1 MLKITTT
8 SDPTGNYYLIDHA
21 REVTD
26 VTGQAPGYWLGT
38 SAQAFGLD
46 GDVTSAQLA
55 RVLDGR
61 PPGSTLRSSPR
72 RTVRAFDLILAAPKC
87 VSVLFADPDHDRA
100 ANVVDA
106 HHHAVD
112 VALEYCETR
121 VASVRRRVGG
131 DNEVRRVD
139 GLLGARFT
147 HGVSRSGDPH
157 LHSHLLVANMARGS
171 DGRFSSLDARA
182 FFAHRRAI
190 DALYRADLRRGLA
203 HRLGVHWERDESG
216 RDQLAE
222 VSHATIATYS
232 SRSAQLRSDGPTWD
246 EKATW
251 SRAKVERLWADRRR
265 HEPVLDEPRRRRLD
279 ASLLDEYR
287 FARLVAHDT
296 VHRRDLV
303 AAWADAAPA
312 GIAARVVDRAVSKAA
327 SEPGHGIAEAALL
340 GSEFRVR
347 RSLVRMLGP
356 RPVEDKK
363 LESWWRRAELL
374 ERSRGVSQRHG
385 DGRVLNGPDR
395 DLGRGVR

>member
-1 MLKITTT
+1 MAT
-8 SDPTGNYYLIDHA
+8 SDPTGNYYLADRA

-26 VTGQAPGYWLGT
+26 VTGRAPGCWLGT
-38 SAQAFGLD
+38 GARAFGLA
-46 GDVTSAQLA
+46 GDVTNLQLA
-55 RVLDGR
+55 AVLDGR

-72 RTVRAFDLILAAPKC
+72 RTVRAYDLILAAPKC

-100 ANVVDA
+100 ARVVEA

-112 VALEYCETR
+112 AALEYCETR

-131 DNEVRRVD
+131 EDEGRPVE

-157 LHSHLLVANMARGS
+157 LHSHLLIANLARGN

-190 DALYRADLRRGLA
+190 DALYRADLRRSLA
-203 HRLGVHWERDESG
+203 RDLGVRWERDDSG

-222 VSHATIATYS
+222 VSQATIATFS
-232 SRSAQLRSDGPTWD
+232 SRSAQLRSEGPSWD

-251 SRAKVERLWADRRR
+251 TRAMAEDLWANRRR

-279 ASLLDEYR
+279 ASSLDEHR
-287 FARLVAHDT
+287 FAGLVAHEA

-303 AAWADAAPA
+303 VAWADAAPA
-312 GIAARVVDRAVSKAA
+312 GIAAPVVDRAVGKAA
-327 SEPGHGIAEAALL
+327 STPGHGISEVALL
-340 GSEFRVR
+340 GSEIRVR
-347 RSLVRMLGP
+347 RSHLRMLGP
-356 RPVEDKK
+356 RPVESEA

-374 ERSRGVSQRHG
+374 ERRRGSSRLR
-385 DGRVLNGPDR
+385 DEGRVVSVPDR
-395 DLGRGVR
+395 DRGRAVR